1 MLIRGVLVI
10 LILIG
15 GYFFIRRLRRAPGT
29 KLWPRGVAVLGGIC
43 GLLILIPGGME
54 MAVPL
59 FIVLVPFL
67 LKRFGAK
74 TLFPLA
80 ENADQAHSLMSTRFL
95 QIRVEHGT
103 GVISGIV
110 REGRFV
116 GCQLQNLTLQ
126 QNLDLWRQCQADL
139 RSLAVLEAYL
149 DQRMGL
155 SWRGQLQESE
165 RRQSASDRQPSNM
178 TPAEA
183 YEILGLAAG
192 AKRDEIQAAYRR
204 LIQRLHPDQGGS
216 AYLAACLNR
225 ARDVLLG

>member
-1 MLIRGVLVI
+1 MPTAKSYSSAEPG
-10 LILIG
+10 
-15 GYFFIRRLRRAPGT
+15 FMAP
-29 KLWPRGVAVLGGIC
+29 
-43 GLLILIPGGME
+43 
-54 MAVPL
+54 VP
-59 FIVLVPFL
+59 
-67 LKRFGAK
+67 
-74 TLFPLA
+74 
-80 ENADQAHSLMSTRFL
+80 
-95 QIRVEHGT
+95 
-103 GVISGIV
+103 SGSAI
-110 REGRFV
+110 
-116 GCQLQNLTLQ
+116 
-126 QNLDLWRQCQADL
+126 
-139 RSLAVLEAYL
+139 LAVLEAYL